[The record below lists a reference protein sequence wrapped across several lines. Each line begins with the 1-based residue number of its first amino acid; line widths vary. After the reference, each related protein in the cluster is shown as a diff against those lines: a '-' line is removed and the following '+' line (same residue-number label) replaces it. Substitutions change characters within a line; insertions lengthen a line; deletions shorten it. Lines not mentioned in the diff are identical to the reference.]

1 MVMSPT
7 QLMLLAAAAVIVFW
21 MVGAYNRLVA
31 LRTAIGRAW
40 AQVEQQLQQRRA
52 AFESMLPALRE
63 SFGEA
68 DRDAAEALQGALMQ
82 VQASADA
89 MRARPVS
96 PESPAVL
103 NTAEQAL
110 AAAQARVFA
119 LLEYHPELRDNAPA
133 VAGARAQLVALEPQL
148 AFARQLFNSAA
159 ERYDEAARQF
169 PTRVLSAIYGFGPA
183 GRL

>member
-31 LRTAIGRAW
+31 LRTAIGQAW
-40 AQVEQQLQQRRA
+40 TQVEQQLQQRRA
-52 AFESMLPALRE
+52 ALESMLPALRE

-96 PESPAVL
+96 VDGPAVL

-119 LLEYHPELRDNAPA
+119 LLEYHPELRDDSPP
-133 VAGARAQLVALEPQL
+133 VAGARAQLAALEPQL

-169 PTRVLSAIYGFGPA
+169 PTSMLSAIYGFGPA